1 MRSAF
6 MANIVM
12 CLCSI
17 SSQFQTVSLTC
28 QSLLLNCFAALLWT
42 FLMMAN
48 IYMLFFS
55 FGGYLK
61 NDFGKSGFIRLIATL
76 VKRRSLT
83 NEPNHNF
90 LGLSCRAW
98 RRFPA
103 GGEDLKGRSQLLYFI
118 YWAIPSVVVVR
129 SKVLISDQKAKTHWI
144 KIKRY
149 LTYISPQACEICSK
163 DFTKKMNW
171 RLKNPHYLKLLPW
184 IYQVRTV
191 KESSFECI
199 KIAAS
204 MIDLECIKNGKKV
217 TIEIKTKNKV
227 IGLLSFDRSTT

>member
-1 MRSAF
+1 

-103 GGEDLKGRSQLLYFI
+103 GGEDLKSRSQLLYFI
-118 YWAIPSVVVVR
+118 YWSTPSVADGPFQSSWFPIKKLKLTGSR
-129 SKVLISDQKAKTHWI
+129 LKDIWLIYPLKHVKYVAKTLQKKWTGDL
-144 KIKRY
+144 KILIIWSYY
-149 LTYISPQACEICSK
+149 LEFMKYSKGVFLWMHQNCSINEWLRMHQK
-163 DFTKKMNW
+163 WQESCNW
-171 RLKNPHYLKLLPW
+171 NKN
-184 IYQVRTV
+184 
-191 KESSFECI
+191 
-199 KIAAS
+199 
-204 MIDLECIKNGKKV
+204 
-217 TIEIKTKNKV
+217 
-227 IGLLSFDRSTT
+227 

>member
-17 SSQFQTVSLTC
+17 SSQFQTVSSTC
-28 QSLLLNCFAALLWT
+28 QSLLLFLL
-42 FLMMAN
+42 
-48 IYMLFFS
+48 LFYEPFWWWQIS
-55 FGGYLK
+55 ICNFFFNFGGNLK
-61 NDFGKSGFIRLIATL
+61 NDFGKSGFIRLIATF

-103 GGEDLKGRSQLLYFI
+103 CREDLKSRSQLLYFI
-118 YWAIPSVVVVR
+118 YWAIPSVADGPSQSSWLPIKKLKLTGSR
-129 SKVLISDQKAKTHWI
+129 LKDIWLIYPPKHVKYVAKTLP
-144 KIKRY
+144 KI
-149 LTYISPQACEICSK
+149 
-163 DFTKKMNW
+163 NW

-184 IYQVRTV
+184 IYQVQ
-191 KESSFECI
+191 
-199 KIAAS
+199 
-204 MIDLECIKNGKKV
+204 
-217 TIEIKTKNKV
+217 
-227 IGLLSFDRSTT
+227 